1 MKLSDEQAIKSV
13 VDRWMAAT
21 KAGDLNAVLNL
32 MSDDAIFTV
41 PEREPFGKEQFAE
54 GFKEIS
60 KMKFHGKSEIL
71 EIEVFGDYAWT
82 RNQIQIAMEQP
93 NGEAIERE
101 ARTLTIYKREADGE
115 WRLFRDAN
123 LPA

>member
-1 MKLSDEQAIKSV
+1 MTSSDEQAIESV
-13 VDRWMAAT
+13 VERWMAAT
-21 KAGDLNAVLNL
+21 RAGDLNAVLNL

-41 PEREPFGKEQFAE
+41 PEQEPFGKEQFAE
-54 GFKEIS
+54 GFKAIS
-60 KMKFHGKSEIL
+60 KMKFQGKSEIL

-82 RNQIQIAMEQP
+82 RNQIRMTMEKP

-101 ARTLTIYKREADGE
+101 ARTLTIYKREADGA